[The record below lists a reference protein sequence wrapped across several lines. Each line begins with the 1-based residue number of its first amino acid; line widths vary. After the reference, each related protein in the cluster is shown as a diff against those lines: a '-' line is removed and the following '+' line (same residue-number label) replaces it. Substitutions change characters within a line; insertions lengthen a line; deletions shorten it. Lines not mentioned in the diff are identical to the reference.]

1 MMKQGHDLQASYEF
15 DKVLSEHTNM
25 MDCRKTKKPYS
36 EEKMREL
43 VDNEYNVLKLLIG
56 VAEKGLAAD
65 HQNIILSIF
74 SMLSMFTVSL
84 YYFDEQ
90 YYFNNRS
97 ALGDKDVWHS
107 SHQNWMSVYDKLS
120 SPWFIEMLQDY
131 AMFETNLNTLGIDV
145 YYMALVEQIRDLRE
159 KVEDNQKLIIA
170 LGDIELLH
178 SLHDA
183 INIKYIS
190 AELEKELPEYTFMG
204 RVVENQMD
212 FSYFQATRETLKE
225 SGLKVQVVFIHST
238 CKFEV
243 WISGYNRKIQSRY
256 YKMLCNSECL
266 FEVCSDPERNDFI
279 LKAPVEKEITTD
291 TPEAIIAEIKG
302 KVTELETYIQK
313 SAKA

>member
-1 MMKQGHDLQASYEF
+1 MSFDQSVFWEYKHILETTTVQQGYQQVIQL
-15 DKVLSEHTNM
+15 
-25 MDCRKTKKPYS
+25 
-36 EEKMREL
+36 
-43 VDNEYNVLKLLIG
+43 
-56 VAEKGLAAD
+56 
-65 HQNIILSIF
+65 
-74 SMLSMFTVSL
+74 
-84 YYFDEQ
+84 
-90 YYFNNRS
+90 
-97 ALGDKDVWHS
+97 
-107 SHQNWMSVYDKLS
+107 
-120 SPWFIEMLQDY
+120 
-131 AMFETNLNTLGIDV
+131 
-145 YYMALVEQIRDLRE
+145 
-159 KVEDNQKLIIA
+159 
-170 LGDIELLH
+170 
-178 SLHDA
+178 
-183 INIKYIS
+183 IKYIS

-212 FSYFQATRETLKE
+212 FSYFQATRESLKE

-256 YKMLCNSECL
+256 YKMLCNSECP